1 MLWNIAFQTLLY
13 DRGKLFAGLIGVI
26 FSVVLV
32 NIQGGLFF
40 GLIHKASL
48 LVDRSGA
55 DIWVGHSGMHNV
67 DFPHNI
73 PERWIYRIRSIE
85 GVQAAEPIRI
95 GFGEISLPDGNYE
108 GVNVVGITEGTD
120 LGRAFEIVEGP
131 EDALSYS
138 DGVIVDQC
146 DNQKL
151 LDPAIGDVREIS
163 GNRVRIS
170 GKSHGVLSFLVN
182 PYVFTTYVR
191 AAEFVGSDPSTASY
205 FLVRVKPGVDREQ
218 VCAEIRRRL
227 SDVAAMPAE
236 EYAAISV
243 NFWMTRTGIG
253 LSFGAATFLGLLVGL
268 VMVGQT
274 LYAMV
279 LDRISEFATLKAIG
293 ASERE
298 IVVLL
303 TAQSGMVAIVG
314 IAVGLAFT
322 VGIRHLF
329 STPQAS
335 IQIPP
340 GLYIASAAL
349 VFTICL
355 AASALPYLRV
365 RRVDPHSVLQG

>member
-1 MLWNIAFQTLLY
+1 MLWNMAFRTLLY

-55 DIWVGHSGMHNV
+55 DIWVGHRGMHNV

-73 PERWIYRIRSIE
+73 PERWIYRIRSID
-85 GVQAAEPIRI
+85 GVQDAEPVRI
-95 GFGEISLPDGNYE
+95 GFGEMSLPDGNFE
-108 GVNVVGITEGTD
+108 GVTVVGVSEGTD
-120 LGRAFEIVEGP
+120 LGRAYQIVEGP
-131 EDALSYS
+131 EDALTYS

-146 DNQKL
+146 DNIKL
-151 LDPAIGDVREIS
+151 YNPAIGELRELS

-170 GKSHGVLSFLVN
+170 GKSHGVLSFLVT
-182 PYVFTTYVR
+182 PYIFTTYAR
-191 AAEFVGSDPSTASY
+191 AAEFIGSDPSTASY
-205 FLVRVKPGVDREQ
+205 FLVRVKPGVDRN
-218 VCAEIRRRL
+218 RL

-236 EYAAISV
+236 EYASISV

-298 IVVLL
+298 IVILL

-314 IAVGLAFT
+314 IAIGLALAA
-322 VGIRHLF
+322 GIRHLF

-335 IQIPP
+335 IEIPP
-340 GLYIASAAL
+340 GLYVASAVL
-349 VFTICL
+349 VFMICL